1 MPVDLPLSMCWF
13 SLCASYC
20 SLLTYL
26 SSGNLFVIFLWH
38 CRQMYSS
45 PKSDRYSVWEGE
57 LTLFSPRMC
66 IYFQCTRS
74 SLTNSIGCVFHACL
88 FLCSYLQWELI
99 LLNKLLCFCQRKW
112 KFLEVQEVQNF
123 AWVRKDLLIIYNKAN
138 LNFLNARELDDYLWY
153 WPLPHR

>member
-45 PKSDRYSVWEGE
+45 LESDRYSVWEGE

-74 SLTNSIGCVFHACL
+74 SLTNSIGCFPCMFIFVFL
-88 FLCSYLQWELI
+88 FTIRADFTEQTFMFLSTKMKISWGTRSTELCVGSKRLVDNI
-99 LLNKLLCFCQRKW
+99 
-112 KFLEVQEVQNF
+112 
-123 AWVRKDLLIIYNKAN
+123 
-138 LNFLNARELDDYLWY
+138 
-153 WPLPHR
+153 

>member
-45 PKSDRYSVWEGE
+45 LKSDRYSVWEGE
-57 LTLFSPRMC
+57 LTQFSPRMC
-66 IYFQCTRS
+66 IYFQCTRNS
-74 SLTNSIGCVFHACL
+74 PQIQLVVFSMNVYFFVPIYNNSWFYWTNF
-88 FLCSYLQWELI
+88 
-99 LLNKLLCFCQRKW
+99 LCFCQRKW
-112 KFLEVQEVQNF
+112 KFHEVQEVQNF
-123 AWVRKDLLIIYNKAN
+123 AWVREDLLIIYNKAN
-138 LNFLNARELDDYLWY
+138 LNFLNARELDDYLLVLAS
-153 WPLPHR
+153 PT

>member
-1 MPVDLPLSMCWF
+1 MWDYHDRSSKPCNKEMMHQSCTMDNLIAESVKNVLCREIQPFFLRFKVYNWKLMPVDLPLSMCWF

-88 FLCSYLQWELI
+88 FLCSYLQ
-99 LLNKLLCFCQRKW
+99 
-112 KFLEVQEVQNF
+112 
-123 AWVRKDLLIIYNKAN
+123 
-138 LNFLNARELDDYLWY
+138 
-153 WPLPHR
+153 

>member
-88 FLCSYLQWELI
+88 FLCVLFTIRADFTEQTFMFLSTKMKISWGTRSTELCVGSERLVDNI
-99 LLNKLLCFCQRKW
+99 
-112 KFLEVQEVQNF
+112 
-123 AWVRKDLLIIYNKAN
+123 
-138 LNFLNARELDDYLWY
+138 
-153 WPLPHR
+153 

>member
-57 LTLFSPRMC
+57 LTLFSP
-66 IYFQCTRS
+66 
-74 SLTNSIGCVFHACL
+74 GCVYIFNA
-88 FLCSYLQWELI
+88 
-99 LLNKLLCFCQRKW
+99 
-112 KFLEVQEVQNF
+112 LEVPSQIQLVVF
-123 AWVRKDLLIIYNKAN
+123 SMHVYFCVPIYNKSWFYWTN
-138 LNFLNARELDDYLWY
+138 FYVFVNENENFLRYKKYRTLRGFGKTCW
-153 WPLPHR
+153 